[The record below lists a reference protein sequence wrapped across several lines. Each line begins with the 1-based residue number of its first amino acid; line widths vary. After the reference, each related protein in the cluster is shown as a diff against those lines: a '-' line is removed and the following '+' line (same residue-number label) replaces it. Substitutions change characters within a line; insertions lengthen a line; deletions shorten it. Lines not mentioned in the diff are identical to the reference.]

1 MKPRTTRVARR
12 WTARATLTTLLL
24 LAIAGPAA
32 AQEGF
37 PGEKTRDRWRNDVVL
52 YLWAVNI
59 DADMTLGSTRAPV
72 DVTFGD
78 LFGKLK
84 FAASIHYEGHK
95 RNWGLMLDGSY
106 VNLGEDGITVFQG
119 PDELTVTADY
129 RLKLYAGEAALTWF
143 PVDLGSQ
150 RLNFLG
156 GVRYNALDADLA
168 LTATGIPGS
177 REGGFDESWVDP
189 IVGVRWGI
197 GWGKYDR
204 WFFMLRSD
212 IGGFGVGSDLAWNLV
227 ADFGFRISRVVTVG
241 LGGRY
246 LYTDY
251 SSGTIDTDG
260 YFAFKGNEFGLLAGL
275 GVRF

>member
-1 MKPRTTRVARR
+1 M
-12 WTARATLTTLLL
+12 
-24 LAIAGPAA
+24 
-32 AQEGF
+32 
-37 PGEKTRDRWRNDVVL
+37 
-52 YLWAVNI
+52 
-59 DADMTLGSTRAPV
+59 
-72 DVTFGD
+72 
-78 LFGKLK
+78 
-84 FAASIHYEGHK
+84 
-95 RNWGLMLDGSY
+95 
-106 VNLGEDGITVFQG
+106 
-119 PDELTVTADY
+119 
-129 RLKLYAGEAALTWF
+129 
-143 PVDLGSQ
+143 
-150 RLNFLG
+150 
-156 GVRYNALDADLA
+156 RYNALDADLA

-275 GVRF
+275 GFRF